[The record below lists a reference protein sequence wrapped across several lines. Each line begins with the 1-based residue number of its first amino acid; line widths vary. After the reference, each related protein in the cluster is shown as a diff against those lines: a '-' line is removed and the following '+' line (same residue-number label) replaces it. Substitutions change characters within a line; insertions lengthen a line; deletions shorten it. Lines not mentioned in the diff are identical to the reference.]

1 MINLILNKLGM
12 INIINR
18 YNRWLHTN
26 VSKIIYFNESHYNQ
40 FIHFHNSFLKCSL
53 IFIQS

>member
-53 IFIQS
+53 IFI